1 MTHNRPLREVAQTTR
16 RSRSQP
22 PHFRQRAACAR
33 RPGRG
38 AVSAVCVCVS
48 RCETARIN
56 ERANTLSGP
65 SDKCGADHSYA
76 FVPDGAV
83 NGEGRDGFQMTLKA
97 KTLGLAFMLWL
108 CCVFSSSDA
117 DSHREGREEEDLSGM
132 PRIPLG
138 KKPTRL
144 GVAFWLLAP
153 RKVCRD
159 CLCCCVLWLLT

>member
-38 AVSAVCVCVS
+38 AVSAVCVVS

-65 SDKCGADHSYA
+65 SDKCVANHSYA

-83 NGEGRDGFQMTLKA
+83 NRRRGKRQLPNYFESENARVGIHV
-97 KTLGLAFMLWL
+97 LALL
-108 CCVFSSSDA
+108 CF
-117 DSHREGREEEDLSGM
+117 
-132 PRIPLG
+132 
-138 KKPTRL
+138 
-144 GVAFWLLAP
+144 LL
-153 RKVCRD
+153 
-159 CLCCCVLWLLT
+159 L